1 MRRASLVELRRE
13 PLPHLP
19 NPQLR
24 STPASRERGSTV
36 LYPPY
41 PGAPERAGTNVAM
54 RIVVL
59 EKQSDPR
66 RAPQARA
73 PMDLSDITDIRAL
86 FDRLERLDCQAT

>member
-1 MRRASLVELRRE
+1 
-13 PLPHLP
+13 
-19 NPQLR
+19 
-24 STPASRERGSTV
+24 
-36 LYPPY
+36 
-41 PGAPERAGTNVAM
+41 M